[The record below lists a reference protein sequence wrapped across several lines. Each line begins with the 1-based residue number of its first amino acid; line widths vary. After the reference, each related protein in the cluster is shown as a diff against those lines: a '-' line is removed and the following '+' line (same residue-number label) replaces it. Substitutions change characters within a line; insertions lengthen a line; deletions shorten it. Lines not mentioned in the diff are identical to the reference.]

1 MMGENSVTENRKLM
15 CTDEGQ
21 NGCGIRKM
29 LFAYEGRVNK
39 TPALICKV
47 PSII

>member
-1 MMGENSVTENRKLM
+1 MMGENRVTESRKLM

-21 NGCGIRKM
+21 NGCGGRKI
-29 LFAYEGRVNK
+29 LFAYEGRVNR
-39 TPALICKV
+39 TQALTCKV